1 MRMHMRHRHAS
12 SVARP
17 AYGMIAIVAEQVPAV
32 CDVLDAIELRRW
44 ERLASLL
51 HPEIHWTTAAEEDL
65 RGPREVIARLSNDP
79 PPAPPSFHEVRD
91 GLMYRWIDCPG

>member
-1 MRMHMRHRHAS
+1 
-12 SVARP
+12 
-17 AYGMIAIVAEQVPAV
+17 VAEQVSAV
-32 CDVLDAIELRRW
+32 CDVLDTIELCRW

-51 HPEIHWTTAAEEDL
+51 HPQIHWTTAAEEDL
-65 RGPREVIARLSNDP
+65 HGPREVIARLSVDP

>member
-1 MRMHMRHRHAS
+1 
-12 SVARP
+12 
-17 AYGMIAIVAEQVPAV
+17 VAEQVPAV

-44 ERLASLL
+44 ERLAGLL
-51 HPEIHWTTAAEEDL
+51 HPEVHWTTAAEEDL
-65 RGPREVIARLSNDP
+65 RGRDEVVARLACDP